1 MSSIH
6 ATPFLLLP
14 HSIPPLNTT
23 QHKHNTTQ
31 KVYLEVAC
39 LPSDVRPSSS
49 DSEFPTTHLE
59 CDPTNMLSLI
69 ASLTPFSDYNQG
81 PRIMYQCQMGKQ
93 TMGTPAHSIDQVLVL
108 ELVK

>member
-1 MSSIH
+1 MP
-6 ATPFLLLP
+6 TFLLAP
-14 HSIPPLNTT
+14 YRYPTQPNSTQLNS
-23 QHKHNTTQ
+23 

-39 LPSDVRPSSS
+39 LPSDVRPLSS

-93 TMGTPAHSIDQVLVL
+93 TMGTPAHSIDQV
-108 ELVK
+108 ELVGWV